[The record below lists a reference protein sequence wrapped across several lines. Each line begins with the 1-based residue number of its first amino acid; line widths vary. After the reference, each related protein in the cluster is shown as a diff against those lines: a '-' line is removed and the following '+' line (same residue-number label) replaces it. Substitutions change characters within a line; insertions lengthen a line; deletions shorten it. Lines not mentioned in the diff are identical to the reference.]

1 MLASMLELCHQANDV
16 ASMLVD
22 TMSFC
27 LGPQNLG
34 FSVEKQSVA
43 CPNIALNKDMHIA
56 MPALKLHGLFCLC
69 ILQYCSVE
77 MWHLGLTILFNQ

>member
-16 ASMLVD
+16 ASMIVD

-27 LGPQNLG
+27 FGPQNLG

-43 CPNIALNKDMHIA
+43 CQTLP
-56 MPALKLHGLFCLC
+56 
-69 ILQYCSVE
+69 
-77 MWHLGLTILFNQ
+77 